1 MASSSFL
8 IDDTANEALVLTPPA
23 EAEHHSFLSAINEL
37 GTSKELLRLKLY
49 ASLIAIDAGGLI
61 LAFMLASAIRLND
74 PFHGEG
80 IDMMLVMLPLFIGI
94 AVNSRAYSI
103 DVLQAPRIGV
113 RKALQSLL
121 FALAAVIGIIFYL
134 KASESF
140 SRLMFAIGSGF
151 AVLFVGFGRWGFGQL
166 IGRRLNWRFI
176 NEVLLVDGTQVFPRQ
191 GEIVLFA
198 NEMQLTPRTDDP
210 ELLDRIGR
218 LLKNCDRVLV
228 ACPAER
234 RAAWSAMLK
243 GTDVDVEVLVPEL
256 DGLGALDLRR
266 FGGRSSVLVGCGPL
280 GLRDR
285 VAKRALDLAIALPA
299 FLLLLPLMV
308 AVAVA
313 IKLESAGP
321 CFFRQPRVGRG
332 NRIFQ
337 LVKFRSMR
345 IESSDHAGTRS
356 ASRDDDR
363 VTRVGA
369 FIRRTSIDE
378 LPQLINVLMGD
389 MSIVGPRP
397 HALAS
402 TAEDQLFWTID
413 PRYWDRHA
421 IKPGM
426 TGLAQIRG
434 YRGAT
439 SCLSDLTNRLQADLE
454 YLSGWS
460 IGRDVAIIFRTLRVM
475 AHRNA
480 F

>member
-8 IDDTANEALVLTPPA
+8 VDRSINEPLVLPQAA
-23 EAEHHSFLSAINEL
+23 EDQHSFVHAVRAL

-49 ASLIAIDAGGLI
+49 SSLIAVDVAGLA
-61 LAFMLASAIRLND
+61 LAFMMASWIRLGS
-74 PFHGEG
+74 PLHGEG
-80 IDMMLVMLPLFIGI
+80 IDTLAVVLPLFIGI
-94 AVNSRAYSI
+94 ALNSRAYSI
-103 DVLQAPRIGV
+103 EVLKAPRVGI
-113 RKALQSLL
+113 RRALQSLV
-121 FALAAVIGIIFYL
+121 FALVAVIGIIFYL
-134 KASESF
+134 KASDNF
-140 SRLMFAIGSGF
+140 SRLLFAIGGAS
-151 AVLFVGFGRWGFGQL
+151 AVGFVALGRWGLGHFA
-166 IGRRLNWRFI
+166 GRRCGWSFT
-176 NEVLLVDGTQVFPRQ
+176 NEVLLVDGLQVFPRD

-198 NEMQLTPRTDDP
+198 DQVNLTPRTDDP

-266 FGGRSSVLVGCGPL
+266 FGDRSTVLVGCGPL

-299 FLLLLPLMV
+299 TLLLLPLMLV
-308 AVAVA
+308 VGIA

-321 CFFRQPRVGRG
+321 VFFSQPRVGRG
-332 NRIFQ
+332 NRIFHV
-337 LVKFRSMR
+337 LKFRSMR
-345 IESSDHAGTRS
+345 ADTADSAGVRS
-356 ASRDDDR
+356 TARGDDR
-363 VTRVGA
+363 ITRIGA

-378 LPQLINVLMGD
+378 LPQLINVVLGD

-402 TAEDQLFWTID
+402 TAEDQLFWAID

-439 SCLSDLTNRLQADLE
+439 SCLTDLTNRLQADLE
-454 YLSGWS
+454 YMSGWS
-460 IGRDVAIIFRTLRVM
+460 MGRDLAIIFRTLRVM

>member
-1 MASSSFL
+1 LASLSFL
-8 IDDTANEALVLTPPA
+8 IDKPKSRPAPSAEPGQAAHQKLAAALHDLG
-23 EAEHHSFLSAINEL
+23 SSREL
-37 GTSKELLRLKLY
+37 MRLKLY
-49 ASLIAIDAGGLI
+49 VLLMAVDAAALA
-61 LAFMLASAIRLND
+61 LAFTLANAIRFGD
-74 PFHGEG
+74 PFYPDG
-80 IDMMLVMLPLFIGI
+80 IDMLTVVLPLFIGV
-94 AVNSRAYSI
+94 ALNSRAYSI
-103 DVLQAPRIGV
+103 DVLQTPRAGV
-113 RKALQSLL
+113 RRALQSLA
-121 FALAAVIGIIFYL
+121 FALAAVLGIIFYL
-134 KASESF
+134 KASNTF
-140 SRLMFAIGSGF
+140 SRVMFASASLS
-151 AVLFVGFGRWGFGQL
+151 AVALVGLGRWGLGQL
-166 IGRRLNWRFI
+166 IGQRCGWRFT
-176 NEVLLVDGTQVFPRQ
+176 NEVLLVDGMQVLPRQ

-198 NEMQLTPRTDDP
+198 EEMQISPRTDDP

-228 ACPAER
+228 ACPADR
-234 RAAWSAMLK
+234 RATWSAMLK

-266 FGGRSSVLVGCGPL
+266 FGDRSTVLVGCGPL

-285 VAKRALDLAIALPA
+285 FAKRVLDLAIAVPA
-299 FLLLLPLMV
+299 FILLLPVML
-308 AVAVA
+308 AVAAA
-313 IKLESAGP
+313 IKLESRGP
-321 CFFRQPRVGRG
+321 VFFRQPRVGRG
-332 NRIFQ
+332 NRIFHV
-337 LVKFRSMR
+337 LKFRSMR
-345 IESSDHAGTRS
+345 VETSDHAGTRS

-369 FIRRTSIDE
+369 FIRRTSLDE
-378 LPQLINVLMGD
+378 LPQLLNVLVGD
-389 MSIVGPRP
+389 MSVVGPRP

-402 TAEDQLFWTID
+402 TAEDQLFWKID

-439 SCLSDLTNRLQADLE
+439 SLRSDLTNRLQADLE